1 MLFGGLRGRVHHV
14 EGEGEAGGFE
24 VEAVVIDFLSRVRMA
39 VTSVKDR
46 TSAYPD
52 IVINFT
58 RSGEMPDHTS
68 CSFQAALT
76 RFVKPRRSGTLLT
89 FVTASRWILIL
100 FHDPISAPSCSED
113 EEGPE
118 CEK

>member
-24 VEAVVIDFLSRVRMA
+24 VEAMVVNFLSRVRMA

-46 TSAYPD
+46 TSAYPNILID
-52 IVINFT
+52 FT
-58 RSGEMPDHTS
+58 GSGEVPDHAS
-68 CSFQAALT
+68 RSFQAALT
-76 RFVKPRRSGTLLT
+76 RFVEPRRSGALLT

-100 FHDPISAPSCSED
+100 FHDPISAPSCSKD

-118 CEK
+118 REK